1 MFGKKDREIQRLQ
14 RILKSRVI
22 VKNPEGEV
30 LLDAD
35 FDYLYSLANVL
46 SPYDSK
52 IHPGFFKTAS
62 IEIKLKA
69 I

>member
-14 RILKSRVI
+14 KILKSRVI
-22 VKNPEGEV
+22 VKNLEGEV

-35 FDYLYSLANVL
+35 FDRLYSLANAL
-46 SPYDSK
+46 SSHGSK
-52 IHPGFFKTAS
+52 IRPGLFKTVS